1 MERSIYCDQSGEFMD
16 SADALLKVSPSG
28 SDAGIIATD
37 SVSSQEIPQYI
48 ANLTTNWRIS
58 SIGAMNSDRKF

>member
-1 MERSIYCDQSGEFMD
+1 MD
-16 SADALLKVSPSG
+16 STDALLKVSPSG

-48 ANLTTNWRIS
+48 ANLTKNRRNLP
-58 SIGAMNSDRKF
+58 IGAMNSDRNSRICRAGA